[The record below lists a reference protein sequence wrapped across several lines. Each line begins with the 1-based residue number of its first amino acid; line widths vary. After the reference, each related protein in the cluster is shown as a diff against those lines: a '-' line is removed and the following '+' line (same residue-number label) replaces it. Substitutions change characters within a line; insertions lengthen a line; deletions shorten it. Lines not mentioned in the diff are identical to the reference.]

1 MAPCSV
7 FQSTVECVHS
17 PGYGQLG
24 MSFDGHKGHIAI
36 DLDSEII
43 TATMVSAGNA
53 GDASVAEVLI
63 KVSLLGHF
71 RAHHP

>member
-1 MAPCSV
+1 
-7 FQSTVECVHS
+7 
-17 PGYGQLG
+17 

>member
-1 MAPCSV
+1 MPISA
-7 FQSTVECVHS
+7 
-17 PGYGQLG
+17 L
-24 MSFDGHKGHIAI
+24 KGHIAI

-43 TATMVSAGNA
+43 TATTVSAGNA
-53 GDASVAEVLI
+53 GDASVAEALI

>member
-1 MAPCSV
+1 
-7 FQSTVECVHS
+7 
-17 PGYGQLG
+17 

-43 TATMVSAGNA
+43 TATTVSAGNA
-53 GDASVAEVLI
+53 GDASVAEALI